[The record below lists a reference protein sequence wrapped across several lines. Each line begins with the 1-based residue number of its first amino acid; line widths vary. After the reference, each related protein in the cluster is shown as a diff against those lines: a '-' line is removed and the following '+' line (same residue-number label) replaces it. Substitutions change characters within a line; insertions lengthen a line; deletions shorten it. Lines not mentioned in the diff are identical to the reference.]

1 MDRSTG
7 DLTVLEPQR
16 TVRPLPGLVCCPHS
30 VALVSSRLLS
40 SSVLPPSSTQSA
52 GAQLLDTPAPA
63 LGIVDT
69 VDSVDSTLDSVDILR
84 RYLATHPA
92 PDPRAARRWR
102 DVSAPTVRERTS
114 KFAGKRSVVRE
125 QLRAWRLFRSVKRPV
140 ISDIRMLHARNS
152 HTGSVL
158 MSPPL
163 CLLTVWVRVVG
174 DPDPEALARGG
185 DVEAHQRRVLARDEP
200 SLPLRGRARAHRPRP
215 GKVKI
220 RAANNPSVFTITEK
234 APAKTKMIVKTD
246 GSFAALIKLVI
257 MLMVLP
263 LLQRV
268 RVVGQAR
275 EHITIQLPAVKH
287 LQHSV
292 KTTSPLHPARY

>member
-1 MDRSTG
+1 M
-7 DLTVLEPQR
+7 LEPQR

-69 VDSVDSTLDSVDILR
+69 VDSVDSTVDSGDILH

-140 ISDIRMLHARNS
+140 ISDIRMLHAGNS
-152 HTGSVL
+152 HTGSVV

-163 CLLTVWVRVVG
+163 CLLTVWVGVVG
-174 DPDPEALARGG
+174 NPDPEALARGG

-200 SLPLRGRARAHRPRP
+200 SLSLRGRARAHRPRP

-220 RAANNPSVFTITEK
+220 RFSHQFKIY
-234 APAKTKMIVKTD
+234 
-246 GSFAALIKLVI
+246 
-257 MLMVLP
+257 P
-263 LLQRV
+263 LRMKEIL
-268 RVVGQAR
+268 
-275 EHITIQLPAVKH
+275 L
-287 LQHSV
+287 
-292 KTTSPLHPARY
+292 

>member
-1 MDRSTG
+1 MDRCNG

-16 TVRPLPGLVCCPHS
+16 TVSPLPGLVCCPHS

-69 VDSVDSTLDSVDILR
+69 VDSVDSKNC

-158 MSPPL
+158 MSPTL
-163 CLLTVWVRVVG
+163 FLLTVWVGVVG

-200 SLPLRGRARAHRPRP
+200 SLPLRGRARAHRTGP

-220 RAANNPSVFTITEK
+220 RAANNPSFFTITEK

-275 EHITIQLPAVKH
+275 EHVTIQLPAVKH

-292 KTTSPLHPARY
+292 KTTSPQHPARY